1 MNMQLALGHRG
12 SLLAS
17 FPGSPWGLLHDDD
30 ELFIVVVWG
39 ESLETRLAHCYIRQK
54 FEFM

>member
-1 MNMQLALGHRG
+1 MYMQLALGHRG

-17 FPGSPWGLLHDDD
+17 FPGSPWGPLHDDD